1 MDLKEHITVYSVYT
15 VYSKDFKS
23 CVSLWV
29 LPPSSKNINLVS
41 GNMKTK
47 QRLSLQQRAVS
58 LCRDRN
64 VLILYLLLYRALPDS
79 WTESY
84 L

>member
-1 MDLKEHITVYSVYT
+1 MDPKEHITVYTVHT

-23 CVSLWV
+23 CVSRWA
-29 LPPSSKNINLVS
+29 LPPSSKNINLES

-47 QRLSLQQRAVS
+47 QRLRLQQRAAS

-64 VLILYLLLYRALPDS
+64 VLILYLVP
-79 WTESY
+79 
-84 L
+84 